1 MQRILIVV
9 LLFMIVML
17 QLKLWGRD
25 GIVKVRDL
33 ESAIATQREENDRLK
48 ARNAAL
54 EADVVNLK
62 EGREAIEER
71 ARSELGLIADDET
84 FYHVID
90 GKTSPAPPD
99 AGNETEKDE

>member
-1 MQRILIVV
+1 MQRVVIVLLLFLIV
-9 LLFMIVML
+9 FL

-25 GIVKVRDL
+25 GAPKVEGL
-33 ESAIATQREENDRLK
+33 ERAIAEQQAENERLK

-54 EADVVNLK
+54 EAEVLNLK

-71 ARSELGLIADDET
+71 ARSELGLIGKDEI

-90 GKTSPAPPD
+90 GEAVPARHDPQP
-99 AGNETEKDE
+99 